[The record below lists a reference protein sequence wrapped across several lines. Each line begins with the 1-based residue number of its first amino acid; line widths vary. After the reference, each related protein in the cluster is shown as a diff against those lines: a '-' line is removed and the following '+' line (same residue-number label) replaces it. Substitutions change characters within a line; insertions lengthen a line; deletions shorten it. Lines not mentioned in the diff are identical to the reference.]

1 MTWPVDKNNKSL
13 AHLAPLVAGFAI
25 MLILL
30 LAVTAVGISHVRS
43 LSRQLTSIVSE
54 RNQKAEM
61 ASVMHGLHRERFQT
75 LMLAT
80 YLNDPFER
88 DEAMTHYASLA
99 REFIRVRE
107 DFLALPMD
115 DEELRLWEDVRGEV
129 KDVEGVSETLFALL
143 HEDRV
148 ADARMLLKS
157 RIALHQ
163 ERLTQDWVRLVE
175 LQHRYNRQAVEEA
188 ADAERRA
195 QNVVFVLCGIAIL
208 VGLLVATFVARATRR
223 LQNAL
228 LEEKERA
235 QVTLES
241 IGDAVIRLD
250 MQDRVTYLNPV
261 AESLLGVSAGE
272 GEAVNAAAVL
282 KLVHRDNR
290 QDMTELLL
298 SDVRRG
304 SPAVLPLNAT
314 LLSQQGMEYEVEG
327 RLTPIHSPEGQV
339 MGGVLVMR
347 DVTEAREMQR
357 RLVWQADH
365 DDLTGLVNRRAF
377 EDTLARILHSK
388 RASDHP
394 FSLLFMDLDR
404 FKQVNDLGGHA
415 AGDELLRQL
424 SRIMQARMRETDL
437 LARLG
442 GDEFAL
448 VLPACPPNVA
458 ERIAGLIRES
468 IAAHRLLWEGR
479 TYQVG
484 VSIGVV
490 HVPPDW
496 ETLDECLA
504 VADKCCYQAKA
515 AGRNQVFVY
524 AKETDTC
531 SAVGHG

>member
-1 MTWPVDKNNKSL
+1 MDKNNKPFAL
-13 AHLAPLVAGFAI
+13 HTPLVAGFAI

-61 ASVMHGLHRERFQT
+61 ASVMHALHRERFQI

-80 YLNDPFER
+80 YLTDPFER
-88 DEAMTHYASLA
+88 DEAMSHYAGLA

-107 DFLALPMD
+107 EFLALPMD

-129 KDVEGVSETLFALL
+129 RDVEGVSETLHALL
-143 HEDRV
+143 QEDRV

-163 ERLTQDWVRLVE
+163 ERLTRDWVKLVE
-175 LQHRYNRQAVEEA
+175 LQHRYNRLAVEEA
-188 ADAERRA
+188 VEAEQRA
-195 QNVVFVLCGIAIL
+195 QNVVFVLCGVAIL
-208 VGLLVATFVARATRR
+208 VGLVVAVFVARATQR

-250 MQDRVTYLNPV
+250 MQDRITYLNPV
-261 AESLLGVSAGE
+261 AESLLGVSIRESDG
-272 GEAVNAAAVL
+272 VAAADVL
-282 KLVHRDNR
+282 KMVHRDHR
-290 QDMTELLL
+290 QDMTGMLL

-327 RLTPIHSPEGQV
+327 RLTPIHAPEGQV

-357 RLVWQADH
+357 RLIWQADH

-388 RASDHP
+388 RVSDHP
-394 FSLLFMDLDR
+394 FSLLYLDLDR
-404 FKQVNDLGGHA
+404 FKQVNDEGGHA
-415 AGDELLRQL
+415 AGDELLCQL
-424 SRIMQARMRETDL
+424 SRIMQSRMRETDM

-448 VLPACPPNVA
+448 VLPACPAQVA

-468 IAAHRLLWEGR
+468 IAAHRLIWEGR
-479 TYQVG
+479 AYQVG

-504 VADKCCYQAKA
+504 VADRCCYQAKA

-531 SAVGHG
+531 RAVGRA